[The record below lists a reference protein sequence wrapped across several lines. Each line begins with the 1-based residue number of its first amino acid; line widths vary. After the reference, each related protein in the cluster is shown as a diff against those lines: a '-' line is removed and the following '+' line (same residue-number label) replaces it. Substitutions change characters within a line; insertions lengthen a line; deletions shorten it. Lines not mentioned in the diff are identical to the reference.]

1 MKISREELYRRV
13 WESPMT
19 VLAKEFNI
27 SDVGLAKMCRRHAIP
42 LPAVG
47 YWTKVK
53 HGKVDKRPP
62 LPPLDG
68 SSEIQIDA
76 RQLRVPLAPQ
86 GMKDLPLPTVLI
98 EPDLPVEQ
106 LGRYTAASR
115 KKLLGSKPDAS
126 GFLYCRGSDFF
137 QCSISKDSVEAACR
151 LLDAIERA
159 LPLTDSKLV
168 KGEKSVEVEHA
179 AQRVS
184 FHLKEQHTR
193 EEHVVRDK
201 YYKGWE
207 GKEYKYTFKGTFSLE
222 IEGYFEGRK
231 KWADGVRD
239 SLNDKLGSFVQ
250 GLVVAALAMKQR
262 ALDME
267 AQQLKWAE
275 EARLR
280 LERETEKRA
289 VDDFRQ
295 KLLAE
300 AQAAN
305 ESEVMQTYLKRIEAQ
320 LGGTVENL

>member
-1 MKISREELYRRV
+1 M
-13 WESPMT
+13 
-19 VLAKEFNI
+19 
-27 SDVGLAKMCRRHAIP
+27 
-42 LPAVG
+42 
-47 YWTKVK
+47 
-53 HGKVDKRPP
+53 
-62 LPPLDG
+62 
-68 SSEIQIDA
+68 
-76 RQLRVPLAPQ
+76 
-86 GMKDLPLPTVLI
+86 
-98 EPDLPVEQ
+98 
-106 LGRYTAASR
+106 
-115 KKLLGSKPDAS
+115 
-126 GFLYCRGSDFF
+126 
-137 QCSISKDSVEAACR
+137 
-151 LLDAIERA
+151 
-159 LPLTDSKLV
+159 
-168 KGEKSVEVEHA
+168 EVEHA

-320 LGGTVENL
+320 LGGTVENLDAPSKEWLQLAIRVAHHVNPEPRRIQRLKDGVPSESYMGYFGKPVV